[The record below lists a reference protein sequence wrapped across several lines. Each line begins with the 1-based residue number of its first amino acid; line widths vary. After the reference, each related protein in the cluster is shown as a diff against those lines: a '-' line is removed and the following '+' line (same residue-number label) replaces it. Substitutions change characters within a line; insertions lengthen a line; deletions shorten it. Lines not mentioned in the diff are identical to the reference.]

1 MAEAGQQPPMEGAG
15 VTAPEAAPPPQ
26 EGGAPTPQEGG
37 AGAPGAGGASQMG
50 GLAPGGGQEDASI
63 AFVTKTYANY
73 VQDIQQAAEGLR
85 QRAATLQQE
94 GPAQLQQLQSQIQP
108 QTQELI
114 QALQETQSPIGLPT
128 SSVVEIFGWSSI
140 LLLGAGIASI
150 IGGYVLSPIFG
161 IFIGRAGAA
170 ILATLALP
178 GLAAYQ
184 LNAEDGSTAGTR
196 FQLLML
202 ALVQGVL
209 MGHSISYTYL
219 SGQPL
224 GFITPLVIAFA
235 YPLVAGQVGTAHVP
249 LLGGAVGAA
258 FGVQLAVGLVSGS
271 LSFSYFLLSALY
283 SGASGALLQIAFKNL
298 NAPSRIHMYQILLVA
313 SFLFSKALVY
323 GLFGSAEPPK
333 A

>member
-1 MAEAGQQPPMEGAG
+1 MG
-15 VTAPEAAPPPQ
+15 
-26 EGGAPTPQEGG
+26 GGAPIG
-37 AGAPGAGGASQMG
+37 A
-50 GLAPGGGQEDASI
+50 GQEDASI

-85 QRAATLQQE
+85 QRAAVLQQE

-170 ILATLALP
+170 ILATLVLP
-178 GLAAYQ
+178 AIGAYQ
-184 LNAEDGSTAGTR
+184 LNAEDGSTSATR
-196 FQLLML
+196 FQLLLL
-202 ALVQGVL
+202 ALTQGIL

-224 GFITPLVIAFA
+224 GFVTPLVIAFA
-235 YPLVAGQVGTAHVP
+235 YPLIAGQVGTAHLP

-258 FGVQLAVGLVSGS
+258 FGVQLALGLASGA

-283 SGASGALLQIAFKNL
+283 SGASAALLQIAFKNL
-298 NAPSRIHMYQILLVA
+298 SAPNRIHQYQLLLVA

-323 GLFGSAEPPK
+323 GLFGSAEPAK
-333 A
+333 GAQLA